1 MAELE
6 DNTWIDRTWM
16 AYSRTILLGLAVG
29 ALLARGAYLRDL
41 PIWLCCVAAVPA
53 LALVVVMLK
62 RMRTISSGRLHTR
75 RPVLVSICVLVF
87 GCAILGALIAMM
99 G

>member
-41 PIWLCCVAAVPA
+41 PIWLCCIAAVNA
-53 LALVVVMLK
+53 ASATW
-62 RMRTISSGRLHTR
+62 RT
-75 RPVLVSICVLVF
+75 
-87 GCAILGALIAMM
+87 A
-99 G
+99 